1 MISIE
6 ELHGR
11 VLNCL
16 DMTRDISDEELTA
29 LIYEILREVSEEEYL
44 SLDRM
49 SELGRELFN
58 AFRKLDLL
66 QEFLEDEEVTEIMIN
81 GTQAIFYEKRGRIY
95 RSEKRFLSKEKL
107 EDVIQQIV
115 AGSNRLVNEAS
126 PIVDARLSDG
136 SRVNVVLDPVA
147 LDGPIVTIR
156 KFAKEGIS
164 LDKLVAWNSLDQR
177 TADYLT
183 SLVVAGYNIFISGGT
198 GSGKT
203 TFLNAL
209 SEYIPKKERII
220 TIEDNAELQ
229 IRGVENLVRLEA
241 RNANVEGEGAI
252 SIRDLIKTALR
263 MRPDRIIVGEV
274 RSDEAIDML
283 QALNT
288 GHDGSLS
295 TGHANSPKD
304 MFSRLETMVLMGM
317 DLPLS
322 AIQRQIA
329 SGLDIIIHLG
339 RLRDKS
345 RKLLEVVEVLGYE
358 DGEILTQTLIRH
370 EEVEERKG
378 GIRSA
383 WKQVHELTHCEKLE
397 AAGLKRRGKEDL
409 EGSREET
416 EVQSEAGSVYTSF
429 LAGL

>member
-11 VLNCL
+11 VLNRL
-16 DMTRDISDEELTA
+16 DMTRDISDEELTE
-29 LIYEILREVSEEEYL
+29 LIYEILREASKEEYL

-49 SELGRELFN
+49 SDLGRELFN

-66 QEFLEDEEVTEIMIN
+66 QEFLEDEAVTEIMIN
-81 GTQAIFYEKRGRIY
+81 GTQAIFYEKGGRLF
-95 RSEKRFLSKEKL
+95 RSEKRFLSKDKL

-126 PIVDARLSDG
+126 PIVDARLVDG
-136 SRVNVVLDPVA
+136 SRVNVVLAPVA
-147 LDGPIVTIR
+147 IDGPIVTIR
-156 KFAKEGIS
+156 KFAKEGIT
-164 LDKLVAWNSLDQR
+164 LEKLVSWNSIDRR
-177 TADYLT
+177 TADFLI

-209 SEYIPKKERII
+209 SEYIPKTERII

-241 RNANVEGEGAI
+241 RNANVEGTGVI
-252 SIRDLIKTALR
+252 TIRDLIKTALR

-317 DLPLS
+317 DLPLP

-329 SGLDIIIHLG
+329 SGIDIIVHLG

-358 DGEILTQTLIRH
+358 EGEIVTKTLIRH
-370 EEVEERKG
+370 EEVEETKG
-378 GIRSA
+378 GIKSA
-383 WKQVHELTHCEKLE
+383 WKQIHELTHCEKLE
-397 AAGLKRRGKEDL
+397 AAGLQRRGKEDC
-409 EGSREET
+409 
-416 EVQSEAGSVYTSF
+416 
-429 LAGL
+429 